1 MANAKLFFIPVTLL
15 VGILFFVAFTHAAV
29 YSWRDEK
36 GRLHFCNDQE
46 EIPEAYRASA
56 RMFKSKFAAPSPV
69 EVSVTSP
76 SPNTEVPVT
85 APSPSTEPV
94 AISAY
99 ERGLERGF
107 QAAERQVAL
116 AGELARTLLAA
127 APAPPSPPPSPPQ
140 VIIIQQPATVV
151 RHVSP
156 GPTASYAPPF
166 YGFIAPYSTYYGFPY
181 SFTYPYGFGRGR
193 LIRHSHF
200 FPGARRR
207 RSGLY
212 LPYGHASHR
221 GFIFGHGF
229 VVR

>member
-1 MANAKLFFIPVTLL
+1 MTNAKFFPILVTLL
-15 VGILFFVAFTHAAV
+15 VGVLFFAASTHATV

-36 GRLHFCNDQE
+36 GRLHFCNDQDE
-46 EIPEAYRASA
+46 VPETHRAVA
-56 RMFKSKFAAPSPV
+56 QTFKSKLTTQNQ
-69 EVSVTSP
+69 E
-76 SPNTEVPVT
+76 EVPVT
-85 APSPSTEPV
+85 APSSSAEPV

-99 ERGLERGF
+99 ERGLEHGL

-127 APAPPSPPPSPPQ
+127 APAPPPPPPSPPQ

-151 RHVSP
+151 RYVSP
-156 GPTASYAPPF
+156 EPITYAPPF

-181 SFTYPYGFGRGR
+181 GLTYPYGFGQGR
-193 LIRHSHF
+193 LVRHSHF

-207 RSGLY
+207 RAGLY
-212 LPYGHASHR
+212 FPYGHASHR
-221 GFIFGHGF
+221 GFLFGHGF

>member
-1 MANAKLFFIPVTLL
+1 MANTKLFSIPVTLL
-15 VGILFFVAFTHAAV
+15 VVIFFLAASTRAAV

-36 GRLHFCNDQE
+36 GRLHFNNDQE

-56 RMFKSKFAAPSPV
+56 RTFKSKFAAPSPV

-76 SPNTEVPVT
+76 SPNTEVPVPT
-85 APSPSTEPV
+85 PSPGAEPV
-94 AISAY
+94 TISTY
-99 ERGLERGF
+99 ERGLEQGLR
-107 QAAERQVAL
+107 AAERQVAL

-127 APAPPSPPPSPPQ
+127 APAPPPPPPSPPQ

-156 GPTASYAPPF
+156 GPPAYAPPF

-193 LIRHSHF
+193 FVPHSHF

-207 RSGLY
+207 RAGLY
-212 LPYGHASHR
+212 FPYGHASHR

>member
-1 MANAKLFFIPVTLL
+1 MTNAKLFLLPVAALL
-15 VGILFFVAFTHAAV
+15 VSVLCCASSAHATV
-29 YSWRDEK
+29 YSWRDENGK
-36 GRLHFCNDQE
+36 LHLCNDQE
-46 EIPEAYRASA
+46 EVPEAHRTTAKT
-56 RMFKSKFAAPSPV
+56 FKSKFAAQTPV
-69 EVSVTSP
+69 A
-76 SPNTEVPVT
+76 VPVT
-85 APSPSTEPV
+85 VPAPSAEPV

-99 ERGLERGF
+99 ERGLERGL

-127 APAPPSPPPSPPQ
+127 APQPPPPPPPSPPQ

-151 RHVSP
+151 RYVSP
-156 GPTASYAPPF
+156 EPSPYYAPPF

-193 LIRHSHF
+193 LIPHSHF

-207 RSGLY
+207 RAGLY
-212 LPYGHASHR
+212 FPYGHASHR
-221 GFIFGHGF
+221 GFLFGHGF